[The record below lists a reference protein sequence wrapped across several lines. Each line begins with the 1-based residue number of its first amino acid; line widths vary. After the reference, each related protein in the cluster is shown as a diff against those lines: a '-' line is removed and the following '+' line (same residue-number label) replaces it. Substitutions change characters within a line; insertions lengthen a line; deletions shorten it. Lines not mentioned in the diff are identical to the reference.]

1 MAFLTQAEL
10 KSHLYDEQVGEIVRG
25 DTAIVPAG
33 IDAGILEMKGYLAA
47 YDITTIFAATGA
59 NRNAL
64 VLLFLKD
71 IVVWHIIT
79 LCAPDIEYKIR
90 EERYK
95 RAIQWL
101 RDVQSRKNLPG
112 LPTITTGV
120 DAISGDT
127 THSGGYGGF
136 NASGTWG
143 GNRKRNNQL

>member
-25 DTAIVPAG
+25 DTAIVPAA

-47 YDITTIFAATGA
+47 YDTTTIFGQTGTD
-59 NRNAL
+59 RNAL

-79 LCAPDIEYKIR
+79 LCAPDLEYKLR

-95 RAIQWL
+95 RAVQWL

-112 LPTITTGV
+112 LPVITTGDSAV
-120 DAISGDT
+120 SGT
-127 THSGGYGGF
+127 VTHSGGYGGF
-136 NASGTWG
+136 NAAGTWG
-143 GNRKRNNQL
+143 SNRKRNNQL